1 MKILF
6 KASYERK
13 RMYNSFS
20 ICVTSSDQ
28 ARGVH
33 GSSYVHA
40 RHARTHVRTWK
51 GRKLKK
57 SNIKWHIINKMK
69 KANNK
74 KIVSVKMTLFL

>member
-1 MKILF
+1 MRGKGCIIHFRFVLL
-6 KASYERK
+6 
-13 RMYNSFS
+13 
-20 ICVTSSDQ
+20 VLDQ

-57 SNIKWHIINKMK
+57 SNIKWYIINKMK

>member
-1 MKILF
+1 MRGKGCIIHFRFVLL
-6 KASYERK
+6 
-13 RMYNSFS
+13 
-20 ICVTSSDQ
+20 VLDQ

-40 RHARTHVRTWK
+40 RHARTHVPTWK

-57 SNIKWHIINKMK
+57 NNIKWHIINKMK

>member
-1 MKILF
+1 MRAKGCIIHFRFVLL
-6 KASYERK
+6 
-13 RMYNSFS
+13 
-20 ICVTSSDQ
+20 VLDQ

-69 KANNK
+69 KANIK
-74 KIVSVKMTLFL
+74 TIVSVKMTLFL

>member
-1 MKILF
+1 MREKGCIIHFRFVLL
-6 KASYERK
+6 
-13 RMYNSFS
+13 
-20 ICVTSSDQ
+20 TLDQ

-33 GSSYVHA
+33 GSSYMHA

-57 SNIKWHIINKMK
+57 NNIKWHIINKMK

-74 KIVSVKMTLFL
+74 KIISVKMTLFL

>member
-1 MKILF
+1 MRGKGCIIHFRFVLL
-6 KASYERK
+6 
-13 RMYNSFS
+13 
-20 ICVTSSDQ
+20 VLDQ

-40 RHARTHVRTWK
+40 RHARTHVRTRK

-57 SNIKWHIINKMK
+57 SNIKWHIINNMK

>member
-1 MKILF
+1 MRGKGCIIHFRFVLL
-6 KASYERK
+6 
-13 RMYNSFS
+13 
-20 ICVTSSDQ
+20 VLDQ

-33 GSSYVHA
+33 ESSYVHA

-51 GRKLKK
+51 GRKLK

>member
-1 MKILF
+1 MRGKGCIIHFRFVLL
-6 KASYERK
+6 
-13 RMYNSFS
+13 
-20 ICVTSSDQ
+20 VLDQ

-33 GSSYVHA
+33 GSSY
-40 RHARTHVRTWK
+40 VRTWK

>member
-1 MKILF
+1 MRGKGCIIHFRFVLL
-6 KASYERK
+6 
-13 RMYNSFS
+13 
-20 ICVTSSDQ
+20 VLDQ

-33 GSSYVHA
+33 GSSYV
-40 RHARTHVRTWK
+40 HARTHVRTWK

>member
-1 MKILF
+1 MREKGCIIHFRFVLL
-6 KASYERK
+6 
-13 RMYNSFS
+13 
-20 ICVTSSDQ
+20 TLDQ

-33 GSSYVHA
+33 GSSYMHA

-57 SNIKWHIINKMK
+57 RNIKWHIINKMK
-69 KANNK
+69 TANNK

>member
-1 MKILF
+1 MRAKGCIIHFRFVLL
-6 KASYERK
+6 
-13 RMYNSFS
+13 
-20 ICVTSSDQ
+20 VLDQ

-40 RHARTHVRTWK
+40 RHAWTHVRTWK

-69 KANNK
+69 RANNK

>member
-1 MKILF
+1 MRGKGCIIHFRFVLL
-6 KASYERK
+6 
-13 RMYNSFS
+13 
-20 ICVTSSDQ
+20 VLDQ

-57 SNIKWHIINKMK
+57 SNRKWHIINKMK

>member
-1 MKILF
+1 MRGKGCIIHFRFVLL
-6 KASYERK
+6 
-13 RMYNSFS
+13 
-20 ICVTSSDQ
+20 VLDQ

-40 RHARTHVRTWK
+40 RQARTLVRTWK

-74 KIVSVKMTLFL
+74 KIVSVKMNLFL